1 MHPDIVALSIATR
14 PDCLNDDV
22 LELLD
27 ELNQIKPVWIELGLQ
42 TIHPETAAFI
52 RRGYDYA
59 CFTDAVEKLHQL
71 HIPVITHLILGL
83 PGEDRTMILESVK
96 SISGLPV
103 SGVKLQL
110 LHILKGTDLADY
122 YQHTAFP
129 VFSMEEYVELVID
142 CLEYLSQDIVIHRLT
157 GDGPKDLLIAPLWS
171 TKKRCVLN
179 TIHRRLKER
188 DTFQGR
194 LAENR

>member
-1 MHPDIVALSIATR
+1 M
-14 PDCLNDDV
+14 
-22 LELLD
+22 
-27 ELNQIKPVWIELGLQ
+27 
-42 TIHPETAAFI
+42 
-52 RRGYDYA
+52 
-59 CFTDAVEKLHQL
+59 EKLHQL

-96 SISGLPV
+96 AISKLPV

-110 LHILKGTDLADY
+110 LHVLKGTDLADY
-122 YQHTAFP
+122 YQHTGFP

>member
-1 MHPDIVALSIATR
+1 
-14 PDCLNDDV
+14 
-22 LELLD
+22 
-27 ELNQIKPVWIELGLQ
+27 
-42 TIHPETAAFI
+42 
-52 RRGYDYA
+52 
-59 CFTDAVEKLHQL
+59 
-71 HIPVITHLILGL
+71 
-83 PGEDRTMILESVK
+83 MILESVK

-157 GDGPKDLLIAPLWS
+157 GDELHRILFAERLIDYLHCASSSL
-171 TKKRCVLN
+171 CF
-179 TIHRRLKER
+179 
-188 DTFQGR
+188 FQSR
-194 LAENR
+194 

>member
-52 RRGYDYA
+52 RRGYDYT
-59 CFTDAVEKLHQL
+59 CFTDAVEKMHQL

-96 SISGLPV
+96 SISGLLV

-110 LHILKGTDLADY
+110 LHVLKGTDLADY
-122 YQHTAFP
+122 YQHTGFP